1 MSLVCSQI
9 QLQNLHP
16 SLSPPFIPGQTG
28 STSHKW
34 QWKKWHSLCYCPQ
47 YDWPEVAVPH
57 LTAAEALAQPV
68 EPPFPLPPASLQTLS
83 IFPTCH
89 HCLLLS
95 TRNIS
100 FEIKGEKYPFKD
112 YFQISQLCCLGLLG
126 CCFFFCLCVSFLLE
140 LLSFALCYPAL
151 IMPCNLQNR
160 SSWGWPD
167 ISLRSSD
174 HTSLAFARREI
185 CSIQVPDERK
195 ILKKKKKKKAIFG
208 FLWGLGILTSRVQR
222 SSSKCPGSFPCHEAL
237 WFPRSMTAW
246 GLPTGPLGIL
256 EVSSCIEHEPLW
268 GTQCEPFNIKYTVRF
283 WCYNLC
289 TCFFLEIFT
298 LILHLL
304 PVSLYVHSDSNSFE
318 IGYFLNS
325 GSFYINC
332 KKILNLSVSELLLA
346 LNFATYER
354 FGYFLLHWPAESNWS
369 GWKPEKNSPTAQKL

>member
-195 ILKKKKKKKAIFG
+195 ILKKKKKKEG
-208 FLWGLGILTSRVQR
+208 NLWFPLRLRDFNIQSSEVILKMSRQFSMPWGSVVPQVNDCLR
-222 SSSKCPGSFPCHEAL
+222 FAHRPTRHPGSF
-237 WFPRSMTAW
+237 
-246 GLPTGPLGIL
+246 IL
-256 EVSSCIEHEPLW
+256 YRTWTLVGDPLW
-268 GTQCEPFNIKYTVRF
+268 TIQHKVHSEVLMLQSLY
-283 WCYNLC
+283 L
-289 TCFFLEIFT
+289 FFLR
-298 LILHLL
+298 
-304 PVSLYVHSDSNSFE
+304 D
-318 IGYFLNS
+318 
-325 GSFYINC
+325 FYPDPP
-332 KKILNLSVSELLLA
+332 SSA
-346 LNFATYER
+346 
-354 FGYFLLHWPAESNWS
+354 S
-369 GWKPEKNSPTAQKL
+369 